1 VRTEELKSR
10 QIMTGAKVHRS
21 PDVTLEDVRVA
32 VFQNEADRIIF
43 KRLFL
48 TLSVRTSLCVPMG
61 SEQ

>member
-1 VRTEELKSR
+1 MRTEEIKSR
-10 QIMTGAKVHRS
+10 KIMTGAKVHRS
-21 PDVTLEDVRVA
+21 PNVTLEDVRVA

-48 TLSVRTSLCVPMG
+48 ALPVKTSLCVPMG